1 MRVYFVSFFLT
12 VSHVCKFFNFKQVPT
27 LSPPFPNASINCGIY
42 SVLKSRQGYQTTD
55 EETFEEEL
63 MFDELFIFDDELVLL
78 CLCWSFLLESL
89 RLLVISWYSR
99 SL

>member
-1 MRVYFVSFFLT
+1 M
-12 VSHVCKFFNFKQVPT
+12 PT
-27 LSPPFPNASINCGIY
+27 LSPPFPNASISCGIY

-89 RLLVISWYSR
+89 RLFVISWYSR